1 MLQLQ
6 NNTPYQA
13 ERAAVVDKD
22 GNQVW
27 VVVVKATYVVRG
39 DGLTELAPGQEPVCR
54 APRYAG
60 PPGQS
65 SLLREAELIPEH
77 PGTDVTVLGTAHAPG
92 GQAISTLDVSV
103 SVGPVRKVLR
113 VVGDRIWTKGV
124 LSPRMTE
131 PASFLTMPVTYER
144 AYGGTSVGP
153 APGDGER
160 HPRNPIGAGF
170 ATRAEAL
177 LGRALPNIEDPAALI
192 EKWDSRPSPAGFG
205 PIPADWSPRLEH
217 AGTFDGDWART
228 RMPLLPTNY
237 DACHAQSAHPDLV
250 APQALRGGEMAVLEN
265 LTSDSPWSFR
275 IPRAYLTV
283 TTFTKGGRV
292 HQEAQLDRVIIEP
305 DAKTVSTVWRAAL
318 NCRARVRDVIRTVV
332 DTKRL
337 VRWQAEREARS

>member
-27 VVVVKATYVVRG
+27 VVVVKATYVVTD
-39 DGLTELAPGQEPVCR
+39 DGGTKLAPEQEPVCR

-60 PPGQS
+60 EPGQS

-92 GQAISTLDVSV
+92 GQPIATLSVSV

-113 VVGDRIWTKGV
+113 VTGDRVWAKGV

-131 PASFLTMPVTYER
+131 PASFVTMPITYER
-144 AYGGTSVGP
+144 AYGGTSGP
-153 APGDGER
+153 ASGVPER
-160 HPRNPIGAGF
+160 DPRNPIGTGF
-170 ATRAEAL
+170 ASRAEWL
-177 LGRALPNIEDPAALI
+177 VGRALPNIEDPEALI
-192 EKWDSRPSPAGFG
+192 ERWDSRPSPAGLG
-205 PIPADWSPRLEH
+205 PIPADWSPRLER
-217 AGTFDGDWART
+217 AGTFDAQWGRT
-228 RMPLLPTNY
+228 RMPLLPTDY
-237 DACHAQSAHPDLV
+237 DARHAQSAHPDLL
-250 APQALRGGEMAVLEN
+250 AAEALRGGEMAVLEN
-265 LTSDSPWSFR
+265 LTPNSRWSFR
-275 IPRAYLTV
+275 IPRAYLALTTV
-283 TTFTKGGRV
+283 TRTGRV
-292 HQEAQLDRVIIEP
+292 HQAAQLDRVIIEP
-305 DAKTVSTVWRAAL
+305 DSRTVCTVWRAAL

-337 VRWQAEREARS
+337 VRWQAEREASS